1 MEKEYRY
8 HKTDLLYSYC
18 TNTDIKAKSIDA
30 QELTQFSPAGH
41 NDVTFSN
48 EDGTNNV
55 PICSYHYGT
64 GMHTQH
70 IVTAKH
76 VENISVTTARD
87 SSTPTVPKYY
97 NYNTKGV

>member
-1 MEKEYRY
+1 ME
-8 HKTDLLYSYC
+8 L
-18 TNTDIKAKSIDA
+18 
-30 QELTQFSPAGH
+30 
-41 NDVTFSN
+41 
-48 EDGTNNV
+48 

-87 SSTPTVPKYY
+87 SSTPTFPKYY
-97 NYNTKGV
+97 IIPRAYKRRGHATVQEQKPNGRRNVTGRVQ